1 MKGIVLCSGGLD
13 SSLVLVKLM
22 HEGHELTPIYIK
34 HGHWAEEGELN
45 TLKNFLTSRTFWRL
59 SKLVEI
65 DVNLGLQVDGVW
77 GRTIAFVGLAAMWS
91 FTHGND
97 YDFIAI
103 GNHIGDISPDL
114 KPGMFNVELK
124 STLRIATKDRI
135 KLLSPIYNYNIE
147 KIGIELFN
155 KYEVKPEEVYS
166 CYWYPACGF
175 RNIKDTYRC
184 PGCRRKT
191 IAMKAAGITDK
202 KLLDMPN
209 CYERSYYP
217 ENAEQSDY

>member
-1 MKGIVLCSGGLD
+1 MRGIVLCSGGLD
-13 SSLVLVKLM
+13 STLALLKLES
-22 HEGHELTPIYIK
+22 EGNYVIPMYIK
-34 HGHWAEEGELN
+34 HKHWAEEGELDC
-45 TLKNFLTSRTFWRL
+45 L
-59 SKLVEI
+59 SKLFPRLETISV
-65 DVNLGLQVDGVW
+65 DLGTKVDGVW
-77 GRTIAFVGLAAMWS
+77 GRTIAFVGLAAMWA
-91 FTHGND
+91 FTHGNN

-114 KPGMFNVELK
+114 KPGTFNVELK

-166 CYWYPACGF
+166 CYWYPSCGF